1 MSSTT
6 VYPNGDGTLG
16 GWAISGGGTSNIYTT
31 IDEGTPSP
39 NDSDSIVCSTSASAY
54 YSLLGDMP
62 GDFGTATAVSIKV
75 RAQYTSGKGNIKS
88 FDCRLVQSDESTA
101 ITGNTTTAAS
111 GSLSTYTISPSITG
125 GTSKSVWDGARLK
138 LATVSGTSGG
148 ILVSAVQ
155 VEITYTAGASSTTV
169 RRTLSLRGGSRGAI
183 A

>member
-6 VYPNGDGTLG
+6 VYPNGDGSKG
-16 GWAISGGGTSNIYTT
+16 GWAISGGGTSNIYSV
-31 IDEGTPSP
+31 ISEGTASP
-39 NDSDSIVCSTSASAY
+39 NDSDSIVCSTGSSSYFA
-54 YSLLGDMP
+54 LLGDMP
-62 GDFGTATAVSIKV
+62 GDFSVATAVSIKV
-75 RAQYTSGKGNIKS
+75 RAQYTSGKGDIKS

-101 ITGNTTTAAS
+101 ITANTTTAAS

-125 GTSKSVWDGARLK
+125 GTSKAVWDGARLK

-183 A
+183 E